1 MLLLYTEQNSTRLQ
15 YTTNFIQ
22 SIIGEAITITSDKE
36 LFTQA
41 EGIKIS
47 YSKEAICNKSYHIQP
62 QGLLFQK
69 SIEPI
74 DIEVTTCRE
83 QICFFASQNDSH
95 GFDVLSAIFYLLTRY
110 EEYLPHEKDS
120 YGRYAHTN
128 SLAYRHQFLHLP
140 LVNFWLQDLTRRLWT
155 AQNGQRSTVN
165 CQRFTFTPTYD
176 IDIAYAHQH
185 QSVVKNVGGF
195 FKDLMRGDLEKVIER
210 ANVYSGTTN
219 DPFDTY
225 QWLDDLHKKHKLQP
239 IYFFLLAAKRGIYDK
254 NIPPSSNGM
263 QQLIQQHYSKYTVGI
278 HPSWQSSDAEHLLKD
293 EKHSLERITQT
304 KCRISRQHYIRLSL
318 PETYRKLIAAGI
330 TDDYSMGYGSING
343 FRASVAS
350 PFYWFDLE
358 RNEATNLLIHSF
370 CWMDA
375 NSYFEQQLSAD
386 EAALELQD
394 YYNIVKQVGGNCT
407 IILHNSFL
415 TEQSQW
421 LPWRE
426 MYERFLSMIK

>member
-1 MLLLYTEQNSTRLQ
+1 VLLLYTEQNSPRLQ

-22 SIIGEAITITSDKE
+22 SIIGESIAITTDKE
-36 LFTQA
+36 LFTKT
-41 EGIKIS
+41 EGVKIC
-47 YSKEAICNKSYHIQP
+47 YSKEAIRNKSYHIQP

-95 GFDVLSAIFYLLTRY
+95 GFDVLSAIFYLITRY

-128 SLAYRHQFLHLP
+128 SLAYQHQFLHLP
-140 LVNFWLQDLTRRLWT
+140 LVNIWLNDFAKQLQSQFSPFTFHF
-155 AQNGQRSTVN
+155 SP
-165 CQRFTFTPTYD
+165 FTFTPTYD

-185 QSVVKNVGGF
+185 QSVIKNVGGF
-195 FKDLMRGDLEKVIER
+195 FKDLMRGDLEKVTER
-210 ANVYSGTTN
+210 ANVYSGTTK

-225 QWLDDLHKKHKLQP
+225 EWLDKLHSKHDLQP
-239 IYFFLLAAKRGIYDK
+239 IYFFLLAAKRSIYDK
-254 NIPPSSNGM
+254 NIPPTAKGM
-263 QQLIQQHYSKYTVGI
+263 QQLIQQHHSKYTIGI
-278 HPSWQSSDAEHLLKD
+278 HPSWQSGDNHNCLLQ
-293 EKHSLERITQT
+293 ENQMLEQITQVTCT
-304 KCRISRQHYIRLSL
+304 KSRQHYIRLSL
-318 PETYRKLIAAGI
+318 PETYRRLINIGI

-350 PFYWFDLE
+350 PFFWFDLE
-358 RNEATNLLIHSF
+358 SNEPTNLCIHPF

-386 EAALELQD
+386 EALLELRD
-394 YYNIVKQVGGNCT
+394 YYNVVKQVSGNCS

-415 TEQSQW
+415 TEQPQW
-421 LPWRE
+421 LPWRK
-426 MYERFLSMIK
+426 MYEHFLETADGY

>member
-1 MLLLYTEQNSTRLQ
+1 VLLLYTEQNSPRLQ

-22 SIIGEAITITSDKE
+22 SIIGVAITITTDRE
-36 LFTQA
+36 LFTQT
-41 EGIKIS
+41 ECVKIC

-62 QGLLFQK
+62 QGLLFQN

-74 DIEVTTCRE
+74 DIEVINSRE

-95 GFDVLSAIFYLLTRY
+95 GFDVLSAIFYLITRY
-110 EEYLPHEKDS
+110 EEYLLHEKDS

-128 SLAYRHQFLHLP
+128 SLAYRHQFLYLP
-140 LVNFWLQDLTRRLWT
+140 LVNIWLNDFAKQLQSQFSPFTFHF
-155 AQNGQRSTVN
+155 SP
-165 CQRFTFTPTYD
+165 FTFTPTYD

-185 QSVVKNVGGF
+185 QSVIKNVGGF

-210 ANVYSGTTN
+210 ANVYSGTTK

-225 QWLDDLHKKHKLQP
+225 QWLDDLHQKHKLQP
-239 IYFFLLAAKRGIYDK
+239 IYFFLLAEKRGIYDK
-254 NIPPSSNGM
+254 NVPPSAKGM
-263 QQLIQQHYSKYTVGI
+263 QQLIQQHCSKYTVGI
-278 HPSWQSSDAEHLLKD
+278 HPSWQSGDAEHLLKD
-293 EKHSLERITQT
+293 EKHFLERITQT

-318 PETYRKLIAAGI
+318 PKTYRKLIVAGI

-358 RNEATNLLIHSF
+358 KNEPTNLLIHPF

-386 EAALELQD
+386 EAFIELQD
-394 YYNIVKQVGGNCT
+394 YYNIVKQVSGNCT

-415 TEQSQW
+415 TEQPQW
-421 LPWRE
+421 LPWRK
-426 MYERFLSMIK
+426 MYEQFLSMLK